1 MENSAGCLAASCKD
15 AGRSQAVDTSN
26 DVCQVRR
33 ADQLIVVT
41 LPAHI
46 EESNAGRIREE
57 LLSVISRGAGELIV
71 DMTAT
76 LSCDYAGQDAVAR
89 ACHRAVA
96 SGWQLRLVI
105 TAQIVRR
112 GFRLSG
118 LDQLIPVYPTLQAAT
133 AASAAT
139 PLAYLPRKD
148 KTIAETRRRDDVA
161 CLVRATGQELLD
173 QIVTSLFRTGMNLQA
188 ALGIADEAASQHITE
203 ALQRLE
209 ETIGDIRSH
218 LFAAHGDDTQVGA
231 GIARRLADDRPPEH
245 PSFG

>member
-1 MENSAGCLAASCKD
+1 MRNSAGCLAASCED
-15 AGRSQAVDTSN
+15 ADRSQAVGTSN

-33 ADQLIVVT
+33 TDQLTVVT
-41 LPAHI
+41 LPGHI

-57 LLSVISRGAGELIV
+57 LLSVIGRGVGELIV

-96 SGWQLRLVI
+96 SGTQLRLAI

-118 LDQLIPVYPTLQAAT
+118 LDQLIPVYPTVQAA
-133 AASAAT
+133 AACAAT
-139 PLAYLPRKD
+139 TRAYLPGKD
-148 KTIAETRRRDDVA
+148 KIIAETRRRDDA
-161 CLVRATGQELLD
+161 TGPVRATGQELLD
-173 QIVTSLFRTGMNLQA
+173 QIATSLFRAGMNLEA
-188 ALGIADEAASQHITE
+188 ALGIPEKSASQHITE
-203 ALQRLE
+203 ALRSLE
-209 ETIGDIRSH
+209 DTIGDIRSH
-218 LFAAHGDDTQVGA
+218 LFAAHGEDTEVGA
-231 GIARRLADDRPPEH
+231 GFARGLADDRPPEH